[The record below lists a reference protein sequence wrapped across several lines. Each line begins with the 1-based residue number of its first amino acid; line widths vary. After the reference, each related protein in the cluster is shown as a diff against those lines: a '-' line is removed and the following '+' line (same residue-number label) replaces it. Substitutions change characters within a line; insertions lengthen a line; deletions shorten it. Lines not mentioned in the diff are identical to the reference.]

1 MEEAV
6 VLYEKIGQ
14 IAKIT
19 LNRPKALNAMNGEL
33 VSTLAARLDDA
44 GQDSEVRVIILTG
57 NGKGFCAGGD
67 LAYLKQLTNVIE
79 ARAFITEVGA
89 LVKQIQSIA
98 KPIIAMVNGVAAG
111 AGFNLALACDIVFA
125 ADTARFAQSF
135 VKVGLVPDCGG
146 MYLLPKIV
154 GMHKAKELMFT
165 ADLIGAA
172 KADEMGLLNRVIES
186 DKLEAETLAFAEKL
200 LLSAPIALGMV
211 KQTLNGMEDMT
222 LENWLA
228 HEADM
233 QTLCMQTKDHQEG
246 ISAFL
251 EKRAPEFKNQ

>member
-6 VLYEKIGQ
+6 VLYEKSEK
-14 IAKIT
+14 IALIT
-19 LNRPKALNAMNGEL
+19 LNRPKALNAMSGEL
-33 VSTLAARLDDA
+33 VKSLTSCLDQASND
-44 GQDSEVRVIILTG
+44 DEVRVIVLTG

-67 LAYLKQLTNVIE
+67 LGYLKQLTNVIE

-89 LVKQIQSIA
+89 LVTKIQSIT
-98 KPIIAMVNGVAAG
+98 KPVIAMVNGVAAG
-111 AGFNLALACDIVFA
+111 AGFNLAIACDIVFA

-154 GMHKAKELMFT
+154 GVHKAKELMFT
-165 ADLIGAA
+165 ADLIGA
-172 KADEMGLLNRVIES
+172 EQ
-186 DKLEAETLAFAEKL
+186 AEKL
-200 LLSAPIALGMV
+200 GIINHIVSADKLREETMAFAQKLLASAPIALGMV

-222 LENWLA
+222 LANWLS

-233 QTLCMQTKDHQEG
+233 QTLCMQTADHQEG
-246 ISAFL
+246 IAAFM
-251 EKRAPEFKNQ
+251 EKRAPKFQNK

>member
-33 VSTLAARLDDA
+33 VITLASRLDDA
-44 GQDSEVRVIILTG
+44 GNDNDVRVIILTG

-89 LVKQIQSIA
+89 LVKQIQSIT

-125 ADTARFAQSF
+125 SDTARFAQSF

-154 GMHKAKELMFT
+154 GMHKAKEIMFT

-172 KADEMGLLNRVIES
+172 KADELGLLNRVIES

-222 LENWLA
+222 LENWLV

>member
-44 GQDSEVRVIILTG
+44 GKDNDVRVIILTG

-79 ARAFITEVGA
+79 ARTFIVEVGA
-89 LVKQIQSIA
+89 LVKQIQSIT

-172 KADEMGLLNRVIES
+172 KADELGLLNRVIES

-222 LENWLA
+222 LENWLV

>member
-33 VSTLAARLDDA
+33 VSTLASRLDDA
-44 GQDSEVRVIILTG
+44 GNDNDVRVIILTG

-89 LVKQIQSIA
+89 LVKQIQSIT

-125 ADTARFAQSF
+125 SDTARFAQSF

-146 MYLLPKIV
+146 MYLLPVCTKQ
-154 GMHKAKELMFT
+154 KSLCS
-165 ADLIGAA
+165 
-172 KADEMGLLNRVIES
+172 RQ
-186 DKLEAETLAFAEKL
+186 TL
-200 LLSAPIALGMV
+200 SVRP
-211 KQTLNGMEDMT
+211 KQT
-222 LENWLA
+222 NWV
-228 HEADM
+228 
-233 QTLCMQTKDHQEG
+233 C
-246 ISAFL
+246 
-251 EKRAPEFKNQ
+251 

>member
-33 VSTLAARLDDA
+33 VSTLAVRLDDA
-44 GQDSEVRVIILTG
+44 AQDNEVRVIILTG

-146 MYLLPKIV
+146 MYLLPKII
-154 GMHKAKELMFT
+154 GIHKAKELMFT

-172 KADEMGLLNRVIES
+172 KADEMGFLNRVIES
-186 DKLEAETLAFAEKL
+186 DNLEAETLAFAEKL
-200 LLSAPIALGMV
+200 LFSAPIALGMV
-211 KQTLNGMEDMT
+211 KQMLNGMEDMT
-222 LENWLA
+222 LENWLV

-233 QTLCMQTKDHQEG
+233 QTLCMQTQDHQEG
-246 ISAFL
+246 INAFL
-251 EKRAPEFKNQ
+251 EKRVPQFKNQ

>member
-44 GQDSEVRVIILTG
+44 GKDNDVRVIILTG

-79 ARAFITEVGA
+79 ARAFIVEVGA

-172 KADEMGLLNRVIES
+172 KADELGLLNRVIEA
-186 DKLEAETLAFAEKL
+186 DKLEAETIAFAEKL

>member
-33 VSTLAARLDDA
+33 VQSLASRL
-44 GQDSEVRVIILTG
+44 SEAEKDTDVRVIILTG
-57 NGKGFCAGGD
+57 AGKGFCAGGD
-67 LAYLKQLTNVIE
+67 LSYLKQLTNVIE
-79 ARAFITEVGA
+79 ARGFITEVGA
-89 LVKQIQSIA
+89 LVSQIQSIA

-111 AGFNLALACDIVFA
+111 AGFNLAIACDIVFA

-154 GMHKAKELMFT
+154 GIHKAKELMFT
-165 ADLIGAA
+165 ADLIGVDKANELGLINRIAA
-172 KADEMGLLNRVIES
+172 G
-186 DKLEAETLAFAEKL
+186 DKLEEETLAFANKL
-200 LLSAPIALGMV
+200 IASAPIALGMV
-211 KQTLNGMEDMT
+211 KKTLNGMEDMT
-222 LENWLA
+222 LDNWLS

-233 QTLCMQTKDHQEG
+233 QTLCMQTADHQEG
-246 ISAFL
+246 IAAFM
-251 EKRAPEFKNQ
+251 EKRAPKFQNK

>member
-33 VSTLAARLDDA
+33 VSTLASRLDDA
-44 GQDSEVRVIILTG
+44 SKDNDVRVIILTG

-79 ARAFITEVGA
+79 SRAFIVEVGA
-89 LVKQIQSIA
+89 LVKQIQSIT

-172 KADEMGLLNRVIES
+172 KADELGLLNRVIES
-186 DKLEAETLAFAEKL
+186 DKLEAETIAFAEKL

-222 LENWLA
+222 LENWLV

>member
-44 GQDSEVRVIILTG
+44 GKDNDVRVIILTG

-89 LVKQIQSIA
+89 LVKQIQSIT

-125 ADTARFAQSF
+125 SDTARFAQSF

-172 KADEMGLLNRVIES
+172 KADELGLLNRVIES

-222 LENWLA
+222 LENWLV

>member
-19 LNRPKALNAMNGEL
+19 LNRPKALNSMNGEL

-44 GQDSEVRVIILTG
+44 KNDDEVRVIILTG
-57 NGKGFCAGGD
+57 SGKGFCAGGD
-67 LAYLKQLTNVIE
+67 LTYLKQLTNVVE
-79 ARAFITEVGA
+79 ARKFIVEVGA

-165 ADLIGAA
+165 ADLINAQT
-172 KADEMGLLNRVIES
+172 ADSLGLLNKVVAPEE
-186 DKLEAETLAFAEKL
+186 LEAATIAFAEKL
-200 LLSAPIALGMV
+200 LMSAPIALGMV

>member
-1 MEEAV
+1 MDEAV

-33 VSTLAARLDDA
+33 VSTLAARLNDA
-44 GQDSEVRVIILTG
+44 SKDSDVRVIILTG

-67 LAYLKQLTNVIE
+67 IAYLKQLTNVIE
-79 ARAFITEVGA
+79 ARTFITEVGA

-111 AGFNLALACDIVFA
+111 AGFNLAIACDIVFA

-165 ADLIGAA
+165 ADLINEQT
-172 KADEMGLLNRVIES
+172 ADSLGLLNKIVPQAE
-186 DKLEAETLAFAEKL
+186 LEKETFAFAQKL

-222 LENWLA
+222 LDNWLA

-251 EKRAPEFKNQ
+251 EKRAPSFKNQ

>member
-33 VSTLAARLDDA
+33 VQSLASRLTEAEKDTD
-44 GQDSEVRVIILTG
+44 VRVIVLTG
-57 NGKGFCAGGD
+57 AGKGFCAGGD
-67 LAYLKQLTNVIE
+67 LSYLKQLTNVIE
-79 ARAFITEVGA
+79 ARGFITEVGA
-89 LVKQIQSIA
+89 LVSQIQSIA

-111 AGFNLALACDIVFA
+111 AGFNLAIACDIVFA

-154 GMHKAKELMFT
+154 GIHKAKELMFT
-165 ADLIGAA
+165 ADLIGVD
-172 KADEMGLLNRVIES
+172 KANELGLINRIVAG
-186 DKLEAETLAFAEKL
+186 DKLEEETLTFANKL
-200 LLSAPIALGMV
+200 IASAPIALGMV
-211 KQTLNGMEDMT
+211 KKTLNGMEDMT
-222 LENWLA
+222 LDNWLL

-233 QTLCMQTKDHQEG
+233 QTLCMQTEDHKEG
-246 ISAFL
+246 IAAFL
-251 EKRAPEFKNQ
+251 EKRAPKFLNK

>member
-1 MEEAV
+1 
-6 VLYEKIGQ
+6 
-14 IAKIT
+14 
-19 LNRPKALNAMNGEL
+19 
-33 VSTLAARLDDA
+33 
-44 GQDSEVRVIILTG
+44 
-57 NGKGFCAGGD
+57 
-67 LAYLKQLTNVIE
+67 
-79 ARAFITEVGA
+79 
-89 LVKQIQSIA
+89 
-98 KPIIAMVNGVAAG
+98 MVNGVAAG

-125 ADTARFAQSF
+125 SDTARFAQSF

-154 GMHKAKELMFT
+154 GTHKAKELMFT
-165 ADLIGAA
+165 ADLINAA
-172 KADEMGLLNRVIES
+172 KANELGLLNRVIES
-186 DKLEAETLAFAEKL
+186 DKLEEETFAFAEKL

-222 LENWLA
+222 LENWLV

-246 ISAFL
+246 INAFL

>member
-33 VSTLAARLDDA
+33 VSMLASRLDDA
-44 GQDSEVRVIILTG
+44 AKDTDVRIIILTG

-79 ARAFITEVGA
+79 ARTFIVEVGA
-89 LVKQIQSIA
+89 LVKQIQSIT

-172 KADEMGLLNRVIES
+172 KADELGLLNRVIES
-186 DKLEAETLAFAEKL
+186 DKLESETLAFAEKL

-222 LENWLA
+222 LENWLV

>member
-33 VSTLAARLDDA
+33 VGTLASRLDDA
-44 GQDSEVRVIILTG
+44 SKDNDVRVIILTG

-79 ARAFITEVGA
+79 ARAFIVEVGA
-89 LVKQIQSIA
+89 LVKQIQSIT

-165 ADLIGAA
+165 ADLIGAT
-172 KADEMGLLNRVIES
+172 KADELGLLNRVIES
-186 DKLEAETLAFAEKL
+186 DKLEAETIAFAEKL

-222 LENWLA
+222 LENWLV

>member
-33 VSTLAARLDDA
+33 VSTLASCLDDA
-44 GQDSEVRVIILTG
+44 SKDNDVRVIILTG

-79 ARAFITEVGA
+79 SRAFIVEVGA
-89 LVKQIQSIA
+89 LVKQIQSIT

-172 KADEMGLLNRVIES
+172 KADELGLLNRVIES
-186 DKLEAETLAFAEKL
+186 DKLEAETIAFAEKL

-222 LENWLA
+222 LENWLV

>member
-33 VSTLAARLDDA
+33 VSTLASRLDDA
-44 GQDSEVRVIILTG
+44 GNDHDVRVIILTG

-89 LVKQIQSIA
+89 LVKQIQSIT

-125 ADTARFAQSF
+125 SDTARFAQSF

-172 KADEMGLLNRVIES
+172 KADELGLLNRVIES

-222 LENWLA
+222 LENWLV

>member
-33 VSTLAARLDDA
+33 VSTLASRLDDA
-44 GQDSEVRVIILTG
+44 GNDNDVRVIILTG

-125 ADTARFAQSF
+125 SDTARFAQSF

-172 KADEMGLLNRVIES
+172 KADELGLLNRVIES

-222 LENWLA
+222 LENWLV

>member
-33 VSTLAARLDDA
+33 VGTLASRLDDA
-44 GQDSEVRVIILTG
+44 SKDNDVRVIILTG

-79 ARAFITEVGA
+79 ARAFIVEVGA
-89 LVKQIQSIA
+89 LVKQIQSIT

-172 KADEMGLLNRVIES
+172 KADELGLLNRVIES
-186 DKLEAETLAFAEKL
+186 DKLEAETIAFAEKL

-222 LENWLA
+222 LENWLV

>member
-33 VSTLAARLDDA
+33 VGTLASRLDDA
-44 GQDSEVRVIILTG
+44 SKDNDVRVIILTG

-79 ARAFITEVGA
+79 ARAFIVEVGA
-89 LVKQIQSIA
+89 LVKQIQSIT

-165 ADLIGAA
+165 ADLIGAT
-172 KADEMGLLNRVIES
+172 KADELGLLNRVIES
-186 DKLEAETLAFAEKL
+186 DKLEAETIAFAEKL

-222 LENWLA
+222 LENWLV

-251 EKRAPEFKNQ
+251 EKRVPEFKNQ

>member
-19 LNRPKALNAMNGEL
+19 LNRPKALNSMNGEL
-33 VSTLAARLDDA
+33 VSTLSARLADAEKDD
-44 GQDSEVRVIILTG
+44 EVRVIILTG

-79 ARAFITEVGA
+79 ARKFIVEVGA
-89 LVKQIQSIA
+89 LVKQIQTIA
-98 KPIIAMVNGVAAG
+98 KPVIAMVNGVAAG
-111 AGFNLALACDIVFA
+111 AGFNLAIACDIVYA

-165 ADLIGAA
+165 ADLINAQT
-172 KADEMGLLNRVIES
+172 ADSLGLLNKVVPAEE
-186 DKLEAETLAFAEKL
+186 LEAATIAFAEKL

-233 QTLCMQTKDHQEG
+233 QTICMQTKDHQEG

>member
-44 GQDSEVRVIILTG
+44 GKDNDVRVIILTG

-79 ARAFITEVGA
+79 ARSFIVEVGA

-125 ADTARFAQSF
+125 ANTARFAQSF

-172 KADEMGLLNRVIES
+172 KADELGLLNRVIEA

-222 LENWLA
+222 LENWLV

>member
-33 VSTLAARLDDA
+33 VSMLASRLDDA
-44 GQDSEVRVIILTG
+44 AKDTDVRIIILTG

-79 ARAFITEVGA
+79 ARTFIVEVGA
-89 LVKQIQSIA
+89 LVKQIQSIT

-172 KADEMGLLNRVIES
+172 KADELGLLNRVIES
-186 DKLEAETLAFAEKL
+186 DKLESETLAFAEKL

-222 LENWLA
+222 LENWLV

-246 ISAFL
+246 ISEFL

>member
-33 VSTLAARLDDA
+33 VNTLASRLDDA
-44 GQDSEVRVIILTG
+44 SKDNDVRVIILTG

-79 ARAFITEVGA
+79 ARAFIVEVGA
-89 LVKQIQSIA
+89 LVKQIQSIT

-172 KADEMGLLNRVIES
+172 KADELGLLNRVIES
-186 DKLEAETLAFAEKL
+186 DKLEAETIAFAEKL

-222 LENWLA
+222 LENWLV

>member
-6 VLYEKIGQ
+6 VLYDKIGE
-14 IAKIT
+14 IARIT
-19 LNRPKALNAMNGEL
+19 LNRPKALNAMSGEL
-33 VSTLAARLDDA
+33 VKSLAECLTQAADDK
-44 GQDSEVRVIILTG
+44 EVRVIVLTG
-57 NGKGFCAGGD
+57 SGKGFCAGGD

-89 LVKQIQSIA
+89 LVTQIQSIA
-98 KPIIAMVNGVAAG
+98 KPVIAMVNGVAAG
-111 AGFNLALACDIVFA
+111 AGFNLAIACDIVFA

-154 GMHKAKELMFT
+154 GIHKAKELMFT
-165 ADLIGAA
+165 ADLIGAE
-172 KADEMGLLNRVIES
+172 KANELGIINRIVS
-186 DKLEAETLAFAEKL
+186 ADKLEEETMAFANKL
-200 LLSAPIALGMV
+200 LASAPIALGMV

-222 LENWLA
+222 LDNWLT

-233 QTLCMQTKDHQEG
+233 QTLCMQTEDHKEG
-246 ISAFL
+246 IAAFL
-251 EKRAPEFKNQ
+251 EKRAPQFQNK